1 MKKIFLTLAVASMVL
16 SAAAQKTI
24 TIKGKVQFT
33 DKPDFAVKVIERNG
47 FEKKTLAETVVAK
60 DGTYSLTMN
69 VVNPG
74 AYTLDCGQW
83 QSVQIWAEDENL
95 EVDFRGYDTA
105 KMKIKNPPYVYIN
118 GGKNNELMN
127 LYNFDIY
134 RNYQLMIGVSQA
146 AYRAKLED
154 KASQDLSSS
163 LYDVVGDDNAARSRF
178 LAEKYADRNSVL
190 AILPRLNA
198 KQDAAIIAKII
209 STLEAKNPNY
219 APLVKYKKNAAEAKA
234 QEERLAMGQKAP
246 EFSFPTPDG
255 KKNLGTKDFKG
266 KFLIVDFWASWCG
279 PCRGE
284 VPNMKKIYADYK
296 DKGVEFLGVSIDSKD
311 ADWKKALAEEEMP
324 WPQVCAPGSGKD
336 IMKEYQFSG
345 IPYIILL
352 DKEGNIIAKN
362 LRGEKMRE
370 AIENAVSGK
379 LTAPKPKK
387 SIGAMGMM

>member
-1 MKKIFLTLAVASMVL
+1 MVL

-47 FEKKTLAETVVAK
+47 FDKKTVAETVVAK
-60 DGTYSLTMN
+60 DGTYSLKMN

-74 AYTLDCGQW
+74 VYSLDCGQW
-83 QSVQIWAEDENL
+83 QAVQIWAEDENL
-95 EVDFRGYDTA
+95 EIDFRGYDTA
-105 KMKIKNPPYVYIN
+105 RMKIKNPPYVYIK

-127 LYNFDIY
+127 LYNFDSY
-134 RNYQLMIGVSQA
+134 RGYQLMIGVSQA
-146 AYRAKLED
+146 AYRTTLED
-154 KASQDLSSS
+154 KAKQDLSSS
-163 LYDVVGDDNAARSRF
+163 LYDLTGQEGAARAKF

-190 AILPRLNA
+190 AILPRLDT
-198 KQDAAIIAKII
+198 KQDAALIAKIVA
-209 STLEAKNPNY
+209 TLEAKNPNY
-219 APLVKYKKNAAEAKA
+219 APLVKYKKAAADAKA

-255 KKNLGTKDFKG
+255 TKNLGPKDFKG

-296 DKGVEFLGVSIDSKD
+296 DKGVEFLGVSIDGKD
-311 ADWKKALAEEEMP
+311 PDWKKALTEEDMP

-336 IMKEYQFSG
+336 IMKEYQFGG

-370 AIENAVSGK
+370 AIEAAVSGK

-387 SIGAMGMM
+387 AISAMGMM